1 MELISNTWFFVLHS
15 KLIPLLQIVLP
26 LSPFLSGLVFFLYFW
41 ALQHLLKRKYKC
53 SSFGECTK
61 TDAGGRKK
69 HEVVQQ
75 NHLETS
81 MECILCF
88 DSIFISWMHTAHTH
102 TNTLILLF
110 NRFNHKICNSWN
122 QFNKPESGI
131 SFVYWNSLCHTD
143 LFFLSFKLN
152 WIKHRTCERFIVLLI
167 LFRLFWMKCHFLQH
181 VFKFVDGN
189 IHAYICVYEFFFS
202 HTYYPL
208 CSLIFTE
215 SLEWYNHIPVRLFF
229 CVVESSFDDMSLM
242 HVFALN

>member
-1 MELISNTWFFVLHS
+1 MLFVWRVYQNRCRRSKKTRSRSTKSPGNEYGMYSLLWFDIHFMNAH
-15 KLIPLLQIVLP
+15 
-26 LSPFLSGLVFFLYFW
+26 
-41 ALQHLLKRKYKC
+41 R
-53 SSFGECTK
+53 T
-61 TDAGGRKK
+61 
-69 HEVVQQ
+69 
-75 NHLETS
+75 
-81 MECILCF
+81 
-88 DSIFISWMHTAHTH
+88 HTH

-122 QFNKPESGI
+122 QFNKPESRI

-181 VFKFVDGN
+181 VLKFVDGN

-229 CVVESSFDDMSLM
+229 VSWRALLM
-242 HVFALN
+242 IGHLCMYLH